1 MNDKKMHCWLHQYF
15 FTWSFCIPYFVIHAF
30 SLIYQIHPSACFVG
44 VCQYVGWIINFL
56 CIKLHR
62 KSSLKFYRREREW
75 VYEKSCSDIF
85 RSKIDLQVAPD
96 KSLHQLMK
104 NREISGSFLLQS
116 KIWQKQK
123 LDRLLFFV
131 ENNPKI
137 LKMFISS
144 V

>member
-62 KSSLKFYRREREW
+62 KSSLKFYRREREGLW
-75 VYEKSCSDIF
+75 KKLQWNFPFQNRFTSGPRQIFASIDEKSRNF
-85 RSKIDLQVAPD
+85 R
-96 KSLHQLMK
+96 
-104 NREISGSFLLQS
+104 
-116 KIWQKQK
+116 
-123 LDRLLFFV
+123 LFFV
-131 ENNPKI
+131 AIKDLTKTETGQIAFFRRK
-137 LKMFISS
+137 
-144 V
+144 